1 MKQLILLLAL
11 ILGGG
16 TALKL
21 CTKRMRPNR
30 EIRENKEDFTEDS

>member
-16 TALKL
+16 AALKL
-21 CTKRMRPNR
+21 CTRRMRSNR
-30 EIRENKEDFTEDS
+30 EIRENEEDFTQVS